1 MSGGDGRADGPT
13 DGWVRA
19 GLLVAVAVGAFVEV
33 GAPHRHY
40 GWLVNVFALA
50 AVGVVGAAA
59 ALGSGLAVASAGAG
73 SGSGSASGSGAGSG
87 FGAAPA
93 GQRSRPE
100 PAPRPDAAVPAC
112 RYVAGPA
119 ASTAQQAKP
128 RPVLRER
135 PTDLSV
141 PRFGDGAR
149 AQGYPW
155 LLPERTVQNGIAADE
170 AAVGALTVRA
180 ASVVGPGHR
189 CDQPAGPRQDSYR
202 IGRTRD
208 SRYAIVAVA
217 DGLSSAAWSDTGATT
232 ASSQAVTLLREQIET
247 GGFDRLDVQ
256 ELYRRVAESIAG
268 QAAGRGVGTSLLATV
283 LITAVI
289 AEPDASGAA
298 QAWVGWLGD
307 SSAWTLDPYGA
318 RWRFSAGEAK
328 DRAAQVVSNEVAGR
342 LPDTPQLALDGYL
355 TLAPGAAL
363 ALVTDGIGDAWAD
376 PAGNVNEY
384 FANAWRTPVP
394 ATRFTADV
402 GFDAPQCLD
411 DRTAV
416 VVWNGRGA

>member
-1 MSGGDGRADGPT
+1 MSGGDSRPDSLM

-19 GLLVAVAVGAFVEV
+19 GLLVAVTVGAFVEV
-33 GAPHRHY
+33 GSPHRHY
-40 GWLVNVFALA
+40 GWLVDVFALA

-59 ALGSGLAVASAGAG
+59 ALGSELAAV
-73 SGSGSASGSGAGSG
+73 
-87 FGAAPA
+87 PA
-93 GQRSRPE
+93 GQRNRLDRE
-100 PAPRPDAAVPAC
+100 PGPDATVPAC
-112 RYVAGPA
+112 RYVAGPSA
-119 ASTAQQAKP
+119 PTAQPAKP
-128 RPVLRER
+128 RPFLRER
-135 PTDLSV
+135 PTDPIV

-149 AQGYPW
+149 AQGFPW

-170 AAVGALTVRA
+170 ATVGALTIRA

-232 ASSQAVTLLREQIET
+232 ASSQAVTLLREQIEA
-247 GGFDRLDVQ
+247 GDFDRLDVK
-256 ELYRRVAESIAG
+256 ELYGRVAESIAG
-268 QAAGRGVGTSLLATV
+268 QAAGRGVGTAHLATV

-289 AEPDASGAA
+289 AEPDASGTAR
-298 QAWVGWLGD
+298 AWVGWLGD
-307 SSAWTLDPYGA
+307 SSAWTLDPRVP
-318 RWRFSAGEAK
+318 RWQFSAGQAK
-328 DRAAQVVSNEVAGR
+328 DREGPVVSNEVAGR
-342 LPDTPQLALDGYL
+342 LPDTPHLALDGYV

-384 FANAWRTPVP
+384 FANAWRSPVP

>member
-1 MSGGDGRADGPT
+1 MDGRL
-13 DGWVRA
+13 RA
-19 GLLVAVAVGAFVEV
+19 MLLAAVVIGSFIEVSTSHRQYGLLVD
-33 GAPHRHY
+33 
-40 GWLVNVFALA
+40 VFALA

-59 ALGSGLAVASAGAG
+59 VLGSESAATLAR
-73 SGSGSASGSGAGSG
+73 
-87 FGAAPA
+87 
-93 GQRSRPE
+93 QRDRLEQE
-100 PAPRPDAAVPAC
+100 PQPSTTVPIC
-112 RYVAGPA
+112 RYVTGPA
-119 ASTAQQAKP
+119 APQPQPARP
-128 RPVLRER
+128 RPFLRER

-170 AAVGALTVRA
+170 ATVGAFTIRA
-180 ASVVGPGHR
+180 ASVIGPGHR
-189 CDQPAGPRQDSYR
+189 CGQPAEPRQDSYR
-202 IGRTRD
+202 IGRSRD

-217 DGLSSAAWSDTGATT
+217 DGLSSAAWSDAGATT

-247 GGFDRLDVQ
+247 VGFGGLDVK
-256 ELYRRVAESIAG
+256 ELYGRIAESIAVH
-268 QAAGRGVGTSLLATV
+268 ATGRGVGTSHMATV
-283 LITAVI
+283 LITAVL
-289 AEPDASGAA
+289 AEPDTNGVAK
-298 QAWVGWLGD
+298 AWIAWLGD
-307 SSAWTLDPYGA
+307 SSAWTLDP
-318 RWRFSAGEAK
+318 RVPLWRFSAGEAK
-328 DRAAQVVSNEVAGR
+328 DRAAAVVSNEVAGR
-342 LPDTPQLALDGYL
+342 LPDTPQLARDHYV

-384 FANAWRTPVP
+384 FANAWRSPVP

-416 VVWNGRGA
+416 VVWNGGRA

>member
-1 MSGGDGRADGPT
+1 MSRDDGRRDGLM
-13 DGWVRA
+13 GGRWRA
-19 GLLVAVAVGAFVEV
+19 VLFVAVVIGAFIEV
-33 GAPHRHY
+33 STEHRRY
-40 GWLVNVFALA
+40 GPLVDMFALA

-59 ALGSGLAVASAGAG
+59 VLGSESAATLAR
-73 SGSGSASGSGAGSG
+73 
-87 FGAAPA
+87 
-93 GQRSRPE
+93 QRDRLAQE
-100 PAPRPDAAVPAC
+100 PRPSTTVPVC
-112 RYVAGPA
+112 RYVTGPA
-119 ASTAQQAKP
+119 APQPRSP
-128 RPVLRER
+128 RPQPFLRER

-170 AAVGALTVRA
+170 ATVGAFTIRA
-180 ASVVGPGHR
+180 ASVIGPGHR
-189 CDQPAGPRQDSYR
+189 CGQPAEPRQDSYR
-202 IGRTRD
+202 IGRSRD

-217 DGLSSAAWSDTGATT
+217 DGLSSAAWSDAGATT

-247 GGFDRLDVQ
+247 VGFGGLDVK
-256 ELYRRVAESIAG
+256 ELYGRIAESVAAH
-268 QAAGRGVGTSLLATV
+268 AAGRGVATSHVATV
-283 LITAVI
+283 LITAVL
-289 AEPDASGAA
+289 AEPDANGVAE
-298 QAWVGWLGD
+298 AWVAWLGD
-307 SSAWTLDPYGA
+307 SSAWMLDPHVPL
-318 RWRFSAGEAK
+318 WRFSAGEAK
-328 DRAAQVVSNEVAGR
+328 DRAATVVSNEVAGR
-342 LPDTPQLALDGYL
+342 LPDAPQLARDHYV

-384 FANAWRTPVP
+384 FANAWRSPVP

-416 VVWNGRGA
+416 VMWNGGRA